1 VLDAF
6 LVGRAVAQ
14 TLNERLGRA
23 VGALA
28 ADVSSGQL
36 TWQRLADE
44 AQAAAAAPEAAL
56 ASLTRADAEL
66 REELRAVQDEALARA
81 RDARTA
87 ASATAYATGAGP
99 AESKSA
105 AAAEAAEPG
114 APTPKQLRAVL
125 EELRAEVAALRA
137 ELAATVAPE
146 PPTSTPP
153 AELL

>member
-28 ADVSSGQL
+28 AAVSSGQL